1 MAFMLAGII
10 IVFFTMPYHK
20 YPMPKFPNTMS
31 KFGNVTVFSIMLC
44 SFAYVMVFGKTLDWF
59 DDPTIR
65 ISMVV
70 CLIFTAL
77 FIYLEKTRR
86 SPYFIMEVFQLRVI
100 NYGIM
105 LFFLLMVCNSSAMF
119 VNVFTN
125 VGMKIDNWQNATLG
139 NWVMVGYTV
148 GLIFAV
154 IARAKNVH
162 LKWMYSLGFLFIG
175 GYALFMYFEVQNDGM
190 YERMKWPI
198 VIRSTGMMLLYSLI
212 STIANQRMPYRFMST
227 WVCIMLTVRMVIAPC
242 IGSALYTNMLQH
254 RQQYYVTRFAQDYDR
269 TSIETAKTYDQTVMG
284 MQYQG
289 KSVTEA
295 QNMAAMSVKGKV
307 QVQATLV
314 SIKEMAGW
322 TFYGCLVCAGLMLVI
337 PWRKR
342 NIKEL
347 TREYL
352 LKNVDVKSLGRR

>member
-1 MAFMLAGII
+1 
-10 IVFFTMPYHK
+10 
-20 YPMPKFPNTMS
+20 
-31 KFGNVTVFSIMLC
+31 
-44 SFAYVMVFGKTLDWF
+44 
-59 DDPTIR
+59 
-65 ISMVV
+65 
-70 CLIFTAL
+70 
-77 FIYLEKTRR
+77 
-86 SPYFIMEVFQLRVI
+86 
-100 NYGIM
+100 
-105 LFFLLMVCNSSAMF
+105 
-119 VNVFTN
+119 
-125 VGMKIDNWQNATLG
+125 
-139 NWVMVGYTV
+139 
-148 GLIFAV
+148 
-154 IARAKNVH
+154 
-162 LKWMYSLGFLFIG
+162 
-175 GYALFMYFEVQNDGM
+175 MYFEVQNDGM

-198 VIRSTGMMLLYSLI
+198 IIRSTGMMLLYSLI

-242 IGSALYTNMLQH
+242 IGSALYTNVLQH

-269 TSIETAKTYDQTVMG
+269 TNIETAKTYDQTVRG

-295 QNMAAMSVKGKV
+295 QNMAAMSTKGKV

-322 TFYGCLVCAGLMLVI
+322 TFYGCLLCAGLMLVL

-342 NIKEL
+342 NIGEL

>member
-1 MAFMLAGII
+1 
-10 IVFFTMPYHK
+10 
-20 YPMPKFPNTMS
+20 
-31 KFGNVTVFSIMLC
+31 
-44 SFAYVMVFGKTLDWF
+44 
-59 DDPTIR
+59 
-65 ISMVV
+65 
-70 CLIFTAL
+70 
-77 FIYLEKTRR
+77 
-86 SPYFIMEVFQLRVI
+86 
-100 NYGIM
+100 
-105 LFFLLMVCNSSAMF
+105 
-119 VNVFTN
+119 
-125 VGMKIDNWQNATLG
+125 
-139 NWVMVGYTV
+139 
-148 GLIFAV
+148 
-154 IARAKNVH
+154 
-162 LKWMYSLGFLFIG
+162 
-175 GYALFMYFEVQNDGM
+175 
-190 YERMKWPI
+190 
-198 VIRSTGMMLLYSLI
+198 MMLLYSLI

-242 IGSALYTNMLQH
+242 IGSALYTNVFQH

-269 TSIETAKTYDQTVMG
+269 TSLETAKTYDQTVMG

-295 QNMAAMSVKGKV
+295 QNMAAMSAKGKV

-352 LKNVDVKSLGRR
+352 LKNVNVKNLEEDKGKKASTLLGIRQESCYDAEQWQEGTHLEDKTQYWSCRLTSRRTLSQVLPVRTSGRRKCLLSIPLYLASGQWHIPRWKRMPSDD

>member
-1 MAFMLAGII
+1 
-10 IVFFTMPYHK
+10 
-20 YPMPKFPNTMS
+20 
-31 KFGNVTVFSIMLC
+31 
-44 SFAYVMVFGKTLDWF
+44 
-59 DDPTIR
+59 
-65 ISMVV
+65 
-70 CLIFTAL
+70 
-77 FIYLEKTRR
+77 
-86 SPYFIMEVFQLRVI
+86 MEVFQLRVI

-162 LKWMYSLGFLFIG
+162 LKWMYCLGFLFIG

-190 YERMKWPI
+190 YERIKWPI
-198 VIRSTGMMLLYSLI
+198 IIRSTGMMLLYSLI

-242 IGSALYTNMLQH
+242 IGSALYTNVLQH

-269 TSIETAKTYDQTVMG
+269 TSLETAKTYDQTVRG

-289 KSVTEA
+289 KTETEA

-352 LKNVDVKSLGRR
+352 LKNVNVKNLGRR